1 MKAKLNNNDFCRAAK
16 KLKCEVAAIKA
27 VANTESAGNGF
38 YTDGF
43 PVILFERHLFRK
55 FTDGKYN
62 KTHPHLS
69 GPAGNYGKPGQN
81 QRNKFNEAFELDP
94 EAAMKSC
101 SWGKFQILGSNFK
114 VCGFTSVGAFVDAMK
129 ESEGRHLDGFVS
141 FVIGNKLDDELRR
154 HNWAGFARGYNGAGY
169 KKNKYDT
176 KMATAYAKFLKENIN
191 CDGVKPEDTNK
202 VTDTVVENNTDNSV
216 SVEVKQDG
224 SVKVE
229 TNQYSTPP
237 EKVAVVAAKPE
248 SVFSKMYTKIAGALV
263 GNTLFSSVLSY
274 FQSLT
279 GITVDPVVFGIVIG
293 LVILFTLIWLVYELV
308 QKSKTKKIQR
318 ELDEL
323 LVKEN
328 STATNTVQIIP
339 SDEAALYR
347 AKGYK
352 IITRGESVPG
362 LPVVTESQQNNSN
375 SLSIIQ

>member
-1 MKAKLNNNDFCRAAK
+1 MKEKLNNNDFCRASK
-16 KLKCEVAAIKA
+16 KLKCEPAAIKA

-81 QRNKFNEAFELDP
+81 QRNKFNEAFALDS
-94 EAAMKSC
+94 EAAMKAC
-101 SWGKFQILGSNFK
+101 SWGKFQILGSNYK
-114 VCGFTSVGAFVDAMK
+114 VCGFNNVGSFVDAMK
-129 ESEGRHLDGFVS
+129 ESEGKHLDAFVA
-141 FVIGNKLDDELRR
+141 FVIGNNLDDELRK

-191 CDGVKPEDTNK
+191 CSGTTINNQPEEKENEVQDSNVK
-202 VTDTVVENNTDNSV
+202 VEIK
-216 SVEVKQDG
+216 EDG

-229 TNQYSTPP
+229 TNQYTSPP

-248 SVFSKMYTKIAGALV
+248 GVFQKMYSKVAGALV
-263 GNTLFSSVLSY
+263 GNTLFSSVLTY
-274 FQSLT
+274 FQGLT
-279 GITVDPVVFGIVIG
+279 GITIDPVVFGIAIG
-293 LVILFTLIWLVYELV
+293 IVILLSIIWLIYELFK
-308 QKSKTKKIQR
+308 KSKAKKIQR

-328 STATNTVQIIP
+328 STPNNTVQIIP
-339 SDEAALYR
+339 ADEAALYR

-352 IITRGESVPG
+352 IITRGEPVPG
-362 LPVVTESQQNNSN
+362 LPVVNEASTNN